1 MTGWICI
8 DKPEGMTSFT
18 AANRVRGILGLKKT
32 GHTGTLDPMATG
44 VLPIALSGTTR
55 FIELLSVHEK
65 AYTARVRLGLTTD
78 TLDIT
83 GQVLFTAAVSVTPSA
98 IEAAAS
104 KFLGE
109 TLQTPPMYSALRQNG
124 VRLYELARRGE
135 SVERPQRK
143 IRISDIAVSDVTEN
157 EFTLTVACS
166 AGTYIRSLAD
176 DIGKALGCGA
186 VLTALRRT
194 AANGF
199 TLDNC
204 ITLQKLE
211 QLRDANLVGEVLLQA
226 DAPLMH
232 YPAVTVTAAQ
242 GVRFSNG
249 GSLLRA
255 RVGNPETGVYR
266 VYDPTQKFLGLGVVE
281 NDESDSLSVKRVFVD
296 G

>member
-55 FIELLSVHEK
+55 FIELLPVHEK

-104 KFLGE
+104 EFLGE

>member
-1 MTGWICI
+1 M
-8 DKPEGMTSFT
+8 
-18 AANRVRGILGLKKT
+18 
-32 GHTGTLDPMATG
+32 
-44 VLPIALSGTTR
+44 
-55 FIELLSVHEK
+55 
-65 AYTARVRLGLTTD
+65 
-78 TLDIT
+78 
-83 GQVLFTAAVSVTPSA
+83 SVTPSA

-249 GSLLRA
+249 GSLLRT

>member
-1 MTGWICI
+1 M
-8 DKPEGMTSFT
+8 
-18 AANRVRGILGLKKT
+18 
-32 GHTGTLDPMATG
+32 
-44 VLPIALSGTTR
+44 
-55 FIELLSVHEK
+55 
-65 AYTARVRLGLTTD
+65 
-78 TLDIT
+78 
-83 GQVLFTAAVSVTPSA
+83 
-98 IEAAAS
+98 
-104 KFLGE
+104 
-109 TLQTPPMYSALRQNG
+109 
-124 VRLYELARRGE
+124 
-135 SVERPQRK
+135 
-143 IRISDIAVSDVTEN
+143 TEN

-232 YPAVTVTAAQ
+232 YPAIHVTAAQ

>member
-55 FIELLSVHEK
+55 FIELLPVHEK

-83 GQVLFTAAVSVTPSA
+83 GQVLSTAAVSVTPSA

-109 TLQTPPMYSALRQNG
+109 TLQTPPMY
-124 VRLYELARRGE
+124 
-135 SVERPQRK
+135 
-143 IRISDIAVSDVTEN
+143 
-157 EFTLTVACS
+157 
-166 AGTYIRSLAD
+166 SLAD

-249 GSLLRA
+249 GSLLRT

>member
-8 DKPEGMTSFT
+8 DKPEGLTSFT

-55 FIELLSVHEK
+55 FIELLPVHEK
-65 AYTARVRLGLTTD
+65 AYVARVRLGLTTD

-83 GQVLFTAAVSVTPSA
+83 GQVLSESAVTVTPSE
-98 IEAAAS
+98 IEAAA
-104 KFLGE
+104 KAYLGE
-109 TLQTPPMYSALRQNG
+109 SLQTPPMYSALRQNG

-143 IRISDIAVSDVTEN
+143 ICISDISVTDITEN
-157 EFTLTVACS
+157 AFTLTVACS

-176 DIGKALGCGA
+176 DIGKKLGCGA

-199 TLDNC
+199 TLENC
-204 ITLQKLE
+204 ITLQELE
-211 QLRDANLVGEVLLQA
+211 QLRDENRVSEVIMKA
-226 DAPLMH
+226 DAPLVY

-242 GVRFSNG
+242 SVRFSNG
-249 GSLLRA
+249 GSLLRT
-255 RVGNPETGVYR
+255 RVGNPESGVYR
-266 VYDPTQKFLGLGVVE
+266 VYDPTQKFLGLGEVE
-281 NDESDSLSVKRVFVD
+281 NDAADSLSVKRVFVD

>member
-8 DKPEGMTSFT
+8 DKPEGLTSFT

-55 FIELLSVHEK
+55 FIELLPVHEK

-83 GQVLFTAAVSVTPSA
+83 GQVLSESAVSATPSE
-98 IEAAAS
+98 IEAAAKS
-104 KFLGE
+104 FLGE

-143 IRISDIAVSDVTEN
+143 ICISEISVTDITET

-176 DIGKALGCGA
+176 DIGKKLGCGA

-211 QLRDANLVGEVLLQA
+211 QLRDENLVGEVLLQA

-232 YPAVTVTAAQ
+232 YPAIHVTAAQ

-255 RVGNPETGVYR
+255 RVGNPKTGYYR
-266 VYDPTQKFLGLGVVE
+266 VYDPTQKFLGLGEVACSE
-281 NDESDSLSVKRVFVD
+281 ADSLSVKRVFVD

>member
-55 FIELLSVHEK
+55 FIELLPVHEK

-176 DIGKALGCGA
+176 DIGKAIGCGA

>member
-55 FIELLSVHEK
+55 FIELLPVHEK

-83 GQVLFTAAVSVTPSA
+83 GQVLSTAAVSVTPSA

-186 VLTALRRT
+186 VLAALRRT

-249 GSLLRA
+249 GSLLRT

>member
-55 FIELLSVHEK
+55 FIELLPVHEK

-186 VLTALRRT
+186 VLAALRRT

-249 GSLLRA
+249 GSLLRT

>member
-8 DKPEGMTSFT
+8 DKPEGLTSFT

-55 FIELLSVHEK
+55 FIELLPVHEK

-83 GQVLFTAAVSVTPSA
+83 GQVLSTAAVKVTPSE
-98 IEAAAS
+98 IEAAARS
-104 KFLGE
+104 YLGE

-143 IRISDIAVSDVTEN
+143 ICISEISVTDITET

-176 DIGKALGCGA
+176 DIGKKLGCGA

-199 TLDNC
+199 TLENC
-204 ITLQKLE
+204 ITLEELE
-211 QLRDANLVGEVLLQA
+211 RLRGENRVAQRLLKT
-226 DAPLMH
+226 DAPLTA
-232 YPAVTVTAAQ
+232 YPALTVTAAQ